1 MIESL
6 TYKEFGERLGISP
19 EAARKKSRSLRL
31 PVALG
36 NDGKARISVDIDDI
50 QPARRP
56 DVRRPESLPQPN
68 PVLELQSQVDNLR
81 AEIARRTA
89 ERSVMEVELAGVR
102 ALVASERQRA
112 EDAIMDRNAW
122 QRAAERSWWRRIVG

>member
-19 EAARKKSRSLRL
+19 EAARKKSRTLRL

-56 DVRRPESLPQPN
+56 DVRQPASAPQPN
-68 PVLELQSQVDNLR
+68 PVLELQTQIELLR
-81 AEIARRTA
+81 AEIARRAT
-89 ERSVMEVELAGVR
+89 EHSVMTAELAGVR

-112 EDAIMDRNAW
+112 EDAIADRDAW
-122 QRAAERSWWRRIVG
+122 QRSAERSWWRRLVG